1 MIDLLIGPGVAAT
14 LVKIAVV
21 LGVVMTVVGNIVLVE
36 RKVAGWIQDRIGP
49 NRAGPW
55 GLLQP
60 LADGIKFIFKE
71 DVIPGQA
78 FKTLYMVAPVLSLTT
93 ALTAFAV
100 IPFADRFVILGR
112 QVTPIIADLDVGLLW
127 IFAVASMGVY
137 GIVLAGWASN
147 NKYSLIGGLRSS
159 AQMISYELSMTLS
172 VVGVLM
178 AASSLRLADIVNA
191 QAGSV
196 WNAVSQPIGFLVF
209 MVSAFAE
216 TNRLPF
222 DLPEAEPELVAGYH
236 TEYSGIPFLMF
247 YMAEY
252 ANVILSSSLM
262 VLLFCGGW
270 HLPLIEPML
279 DSVSPAMAGLAH
291 LGIFSLKL
299 GAFLFLYIWVRW
311 TLPRFRY
318 DQLMG
323 LGWKVMLP
331 LALINVVWT
340 AAIILAGWI

>member
-1 MIDLLIGPGVAAT
+1 MIELLLGPGIVAT
-14 LVKIAVV
+14 LVKIGVV
-21 LGVVMTVVGNIVLVE
+21 LAVVMTIVSAMVLGE
-36 RKVAGWIQDRIGP
+36 RKVAGWIQDRVGP

-60 LADGIKFIFKE
+60 VADGIKFFFKE
-71 DVIPGQA
+71 DITPSEA
-78 FKTLYMVAPVLSLTT
+78 YRPLYMLAPALSLTT
-93 ALTAFAV
+93 ALTTFAV
-100 IPFADRFVILGR
+100 VPFADRFVLLG
-112 QVTPIIADLDVGLLW
+112 VNVVPIIADLDIGLLW
-127 IFAVASMGVY
+127 IFAVTSLGVY
-137 GIVLAGWASN
+137 GIVLAGWSSR
-147 NKYSLIGGLRSS
+147 NKYSLMGGLRSS

-178 AASSLRLADIVNA
+178 AAGSLRLADIVNA
-191 QAGSV
+191 QAAGA
-196 WNAVSQPIGFLVF
+196 WNVVAQPIGFLVF
-209 MVSAFAE
+209 ITSAFAE

-252 ANVILSSSLM
+252 ANVILSSSMM
-262 VLLFCGGW
+262 VLLFFGGW
-270 HLPLIEPML
+270 HGPLVDRLVAGSSPM
-279 DSVSPAMAGLAH
+279 VAAVAH
-291 LGIFSLKL
+291 LGLFFLKL
-299 GAFLFLYIWVRW
+299 SFFLFFFIWVRW

-331 LALINVVWT
+331 LALINVAWT
-340 AAIILAGWI
+340 AALILWGWI